1 MITFHPH
8 LMRTRYVG
16 TKVMENPCEF
26 NEFSCSLKKDFSVF
40 YDHVVFLM
48 MQGFI
53 LLCKDLFLS
62 GADDKKKK
70 NFRQETEKHDSEYLK
85 ILPCS

>member
-1 MITFHPH
+1 
-8 LMRTRYVG
+8 MRTRYVG

-62 GADDKKKK
+62 GADDKKK
-70 NFRQETEKHDSEYLK
+70 EKLQTRNGK
-85 ILPCS
+85 T